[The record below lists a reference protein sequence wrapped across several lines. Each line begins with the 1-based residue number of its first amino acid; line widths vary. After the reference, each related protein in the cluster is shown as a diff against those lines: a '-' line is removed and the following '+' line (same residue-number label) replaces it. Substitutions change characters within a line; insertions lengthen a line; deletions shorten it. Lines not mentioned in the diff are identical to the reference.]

1 MRKLQKETTVF
12 IMIQRYRISN
22 KNCLAIL
29 EANNFS
35 RNNHIN
41 EYLKKDILK
50 SKNIDDIMTLAIM
63 DRKAYKIKKAINNFK
78 YILELD
84 KNNGKAQFELGKI
97 YEKGSQ
103 RYNIKKDIE
112 KSLKY
117 YELASSNSY
126 IDATTLLFNIYS
138 KKVEDR
144 NKYFRIKKELEK
156 SDQGLLTL
164 AFYYQSKYQIKKSI
178 RILEKLANKGNIKAL
193 VRLALKR
200 KKIVRYNPE
209 TNYHSKNWLV
219 YIKNSKDSE
228 IINYLYKEMYT
239 YTYKYRFSSELLK
252 YEESRLQSKDI
263 LVLRNI
269 ILKTRSQKYRLAAL
283 KTLVEYKD
291 VKSIKALSKI
301 YKRTS
306 IIKSMALIHILVEL
320 GDKKTIYELAKYLNR
335 SNIQKDKIKA
345 LEYFKRLAKQGHIGA
360 IKHLSNY

>member
-1 MRKLQKETTVF
+1 
-12 IMIQRYRISN
+12 
-22 KNCLAIL
+22 
-29 EANNFS
+29 
-35 RNNHIN
+35 
-41 EYLKKDILK
+41 
-50 SKNIDDIMTLAIM
+50 
-63 DRKAYKIKKAINNFK
+63 
-78 YILELD
+78 
-84 KNNGKAQFELGKI
+84 
-97 YEKGSQ
+97 
-103 RYNIKKDIE
+103 
-112 KSLKY
+112 
-117 YELASSNSY
+117 
-126 IDATTLLFNIYS
+126 
-138 KKVEDR
+138 
-144 NKYFRIKKELEK
+144 
-156 SDQGLLTL
+156 
-164 AFYYQSKYQIKKSI
+164 
-178 RILEKLANKGNIKAL
+178 
-193 VRLALKR
+193 
-200 KKIVRYNPE
+200 
-209 TNYHSKNWLV
+209 
-219 YIKNSKDSE
+219 
-228 IINYLYKEMYT
+228 MYT